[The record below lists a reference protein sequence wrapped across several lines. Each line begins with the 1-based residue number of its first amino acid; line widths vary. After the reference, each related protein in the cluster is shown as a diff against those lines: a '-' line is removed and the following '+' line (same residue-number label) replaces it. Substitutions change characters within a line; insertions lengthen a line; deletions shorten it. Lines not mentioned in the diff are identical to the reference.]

1 MTQGAL
7 PALGASLTCGTS
19 DHLGTL
25 GLRTFEVQ
33 HETLAQA
40 RVGGS
45 GRCLELQRE
54 VGPRGE
60 EAAARLRPSQL
71 GQDSGTGTVPIEQRQ
86 HIPFA
91 HIQAAGWG
99 MDYDQPPP
107 IQFCPILARFITN
120 LTYSP
125 VAYPMPQVWINY
137 GLLYA
142 SRSRFHWL
150 LLILLPSPQ
159 PCSLLTPST
168 PQSLLYHQVML
179 NSKSL

>member
-7 PALGASLTCGTS
+7 PASGASLTCGTS

-25 GLRTFEVQ
+25 GLCTFEVQ

-91 HIQAAGWG
+91 HIQAEELG
-99 MDYDQPPP
+99 MDYDQP
-107 IQFCPILARFITN
+107 
-120 LTYSP
+120 
-125 VAYPMPQVWINY
+125 
-137 GLLYA
+137 
-142 SRSRFHWL
+142 
-150 LLILLPSPQ
+150 LPS
-159 PCSLLTPST
+159 SSA
-168 PQSLLYHQVML
+168 QS
-179 NSKSL
+179 